1 MNATDKKLRNLLQQL
16 NLGQVVKP
24 ENLLEEKK
32 AFLHSRF
39 SNTRKSPAF
48 KYKNASSYWT
58 DFEPVLPLEFMDAP
72 DEIVDIYREKQL
84 ELERTKD
91 MFAAVGTEEFTQFAI
106 EIFGAP
112 TAEDALK
119 ARRVLER
126 FSNITPLERSFSAKD
141 FARLLKTRLEKLGI
155 SMHIEL
161 VSSMATK
168 ISVDS
173 VSRLIHLN
181 RNALFAP
188 QEVKRLLVH
197 EIDVHAVRIHNGSC
211 FPWGIFSMGTAG
223 YREAEE
229 GLAVYFERRSDH
241 LYPFQE
247 KIYAGRCLAV
257 YLSLSAGFKEVFEE
271 LLVHFD
277 PETAYTIVERVKRG
291 LADTSRP
298 GALTKEF
305 HYFTGPDRVQSYLQ
319 AKGNIKTLMGGK
331 IAFDHAKLIDKLV
344 QNDLVDTSN
353 WIFPME
359 MNPKV
364 GKAQD
369 AVSPGRP
376 RVKLK

>member
-1 MNATDKKLRNLLQQL
+1 MNATDKKLRYLLQQL
-16 NLGQVVKP
+16 NLGQVLKP
-24 ENLLEEKK
+24 INLHEEKNT
-32 AFLHSRF
+32 FLNSRLP
-39 SNTRKSPAF
+39 SKRKSPAF
-48 KYKNASSYWT
+48 KYKYASSKWT
-58 DFEPVLPLEFMDAP
+58 NFKPVLPLESMDAP
-72 DEIVDIYREKQL
+72 DEVIQIYREKQF

-91 MFAAVGTEEFTQFAI
+91 MFAAVGTEKFTPVAV

-119 ARRVLER
+119 ARRVLKKL
-126 FSNITPLERSFSAKD
+126 SNVKPLERNTSAKD

-155 SMHIEL
+155 SMHVKL

-188 QEVKRLLVH
+188 QEIKRLLVH
-197 EIDVHAVRIHNGSC
+197 EIDVHAVRMHNGSC

-229 GLAVYFERRSDH
+229 GLAVYFERCSNH

-257 YLSLSAGFKEVFEE
+257 YLSLSAGFSEVFEE
-271 LLVHFD
+271 LLLYFD
-277 PETAYTIVERVKRG
+277 EKTAYTIVGRVKRG

-305 HYFTGPDRVQSYLQ
+305 HYFTGPNRVQSYLQ
-319 AKGNIKTLMGGK
+319 SKGSLRTLMCGK
-331 IAFDHAKLIDKLV
+331 IAFKHVKFMDRFV
-344 QNDLVDTSN
+344 QDGFVNTSK

-359 MNPKV
+359 MNPNV

-369 AVSPGRP
+369 AVSPSVQG
-376 RVKLK
+376 

>member
-1 MNATDKKLRNLLQQL
+1 MNATDKKLRSLLQQL
-16 NLGQVVKP
+16 NLGPVVKP

-32 AFLHSRF
+32 AFLYPRF
-39 SNTRKSPAF
+39 SNPRKSPAF
-48 KYKNASSYWT
+48 KYKNASSNWR
-58 DFEPVLPLEFMDAP
+58 DFEPVLPLESMDAP

-112 TAEDALK
+112 TVEDALK
-119 ARRVLER
+119 ARRVLEK
-126 FSNITPLERSFSAKD
+126 FSNIAPLERSFSAKD
-141 FARLLKTRLEKLGI
+141 FARLLKIRLEKLGI

-271 LLVHFD
+271 LLVYFD
-277 PETAYTIVERVKRG
+277 QETAYTIVERVKRG
-291 LADTSRP
+291 LADTSRS

-305 HYFTGPDRVQSYLQ
+305 HYFTGPNRVQSYLQ
-319 AKGNIKTLMGGK
+319 AKGSIKTLMGGK

-353 WIFPME
+353 WIFPMG
-359 MNPKV
+359 MNHDKESAP
-364 GKAQD
+364 A
-369 AVSPGRP
+369 
-376 RVKLK
+376 

>member
-1 MNATDKKLRNLLQQL
+1 MNATDKKLRSLLQQL
-16 NLGQVVKP
+16 TLGQVVKP
-24 ENLLEEKK
+24 ANLLEEKK
-32 AFLHSRF
+32 AFLHPRF
-39 SNTRKSPAF
+39 SNKRKSPAF
-48 KYKNASSYWT
+48 KYRNAPSNWT
-58 DFEPVLPLEFMDAP
+58 DFKPVLPLESMDAP
-72 DEIVDIYREKQL
+72 DEVVEIYREKQL

-91 MFAAVGTEEFTQFAI
+91 MFAAVGTEKFTPFAV

-112 TAEDALK
+112 TAKDALK

-126 FSNITPLERSFSAKD
+126 LSNVKPLERSFSAKD

-155 SMHIEL
+155 FMDIEL

-173 VSRLIHLN
+173 VSRIIHLN

-197 EIDVHAVRIHNGSC
+197 EIDIHAVRIHNGSC
-211 FPWGIFSMGTAG
+211 FPWGIFAMGTAG

-257 YLSLSAGFKEVFEE
+257 YLSLSAGFAEVFEE
-271 LLVHFD
+271 LLVYFD
-277 PETAYTIVERVKRG
+277 EETAYTIVERVKRG
-291 LADTSRP
+291 LADTSRS

-305 HYFTGPDRVQSYLQ
+305 HYFTGPNRVQSYLHN
-319 AKGNIKTLMGGK
+319 KGSLKMLMGGK
-331 IAFDHAKLIDKLV
+331 IAFKHAKFIHRLV
-344 QNDLVDTSN
+344 QNGLMDTSK

-359 MNPKV
+359 MNNDKESGPT
-364 GKAQD
+364 
-369 AVSPGRP
+369 
-376 RVKLK
+376 